1 MTRLR
6 SYGQYCGLAHALE
19 LIGERWALLIV
30 RDLIAG
36 PKRFTDLRLGL
47 PRIPTNVLSTR
58 LKELEESG
66 VVQRRALPRP
76 AASVVYELTGYGSQ
90 LEGIVLKL
98 GAWGAQTMGDPKPE
112 DVFTADG
119 AVLALRTAVRPEAA
133 AGERIGYVLRVGDV
147 VVHALL
153 ADDTLTAGLGPLEG
167 ADVVLSMPEV
177 VTFKALLTGQ
187 LSPAEALLD
196 GAVTIEGSLELFKRF
211 IDIFGLVDTPAT
223 PEPV

>member
-30 RDLIAG
+30 RDLIVG

-58 LKELEESG
+58 LKELEEAG

-76 AASVVYELTGYGSQ
+76 AAGVVYELTGYGSQ
-90 LEGIVLKL
+90 LEEIVLQL

-119 AVLALRTAVRPEAA
+119 AILALRTFGRAQATV
-133 AGERIGYVLRVGDV
+133 GERIGYQLQIGDV
-147 VVHALL
+147 LVHALL
-153 ADDTLTAGLGPLEG
+153 DNGTLTTGPGPLPG
-167 ADVVLSMPEV
+167 ADVMITMPEFI
-177 VTFKALLTGQ
+177 TFKLLLTGQ
-187 LSPAEALLD
+187 LTPADALLT
-196 GAVTIEGSLELFKRF
+196 GAVTAEGSLELFERY
-211 IDIFGLVDTPAT
+211 IDFFGVVDPTAAPA
-223 PEPV
+223 

>member
-19 LIGERWALLIV
+19 LIGERWTLLIV
-30 RDLIAG
+30 RDLILG

-90 LEGIVLKL
+90 LEEVVLKL
-98 GAWGAQTMGDPKPE
+98 GAWGAQTMGDPRPE
-112 DVFTADG
+112 DIFTADG
-119 AVLALRTAVRPEAA
+119 AILALRTAVRTEAA
-133 AGERIGYVLRVGDV
+133 AGDRIGYQLRVGDV

-153 ADDTLTAGLGPLEG
+153 ENGTLTAGAGPLTD
-167 ADVVLSMPEV
+167 ADVVLTMPEF

-187 LSPAEALLD
+187 LSPADALLD
-196 GAVTIEGSLELFKRF
+196 GAVAIEGSLELFERF
-211 IDIFGLVDTPAT
+211 IDIFGLVGPRAAR
-223 PEPV
+223 EPV

>member
-30 RDLIAG
+30 RDLILG

-76 AASVVYELTGYGSQ
+76 AASVVYELTEYGSQ
-90 LEGIVLKL
+90 LEEVVLKL
-98 GAWGAQTMGDPKPE
+98 GGWGAQTMGDPKPE

-119 AVLALRTAVRPEAA
+119 AVLALRTAFQPETT
-133 AGERIGYVLRVGDV
+133 AGERTGYLLRIGDV
-147 VVHALL
+147 VVHAVL
-153 ADDTLTAGLGPLEG
+153 DDGTLNAGLGPLDG
-167 ADVVLSMPEV
+167 ADAVLTMPEF

-187 LSPAEALLD
+187 LSPADALRD
-196 GAVTIEGSLELFKRF
+196 GAVTVEGGFELFERF
-211 IDIFGLVDTPAT
+211 VDIFGLAIACAARQTA
-223 PEPV
+223 

>member
-30 RDLIAG
+30 RDLILG

-76 AASVVYELTGYGSQ
+76 AASVVYELTSYGKQ
-90 LEGIVLKL
+90 LEDVVLLL
-98 GAWGAQTMGDPKPE
+98 GAWGARTMGDPKPE

-119 AVLALRTAVRPEAA
+119 AVLALRTAVRIEAA
-133 AGERIGYVLRVGDV
+133 AGQRIGYLLRVGDV

-153 ADDTLTAGLGPLEG
+153 ENGALTAGAGPLEG
-167 ADVVLSMPEV
+167 IDVVITMPEFI
-177 VTFKALLTGQ
+177 TFKALLIGQ
-187 LSPAEALLD
+187 LGPADALQQ
-196 GAVTIEGSLELFKRF
+196 GAVTIEGSLELFERF
-211 IDIFGLVDTPAT
+211 IDIFGLAGPRAA
-223 PEPV
+223 PERV

>member
-30 RDLIAG
+30 RDLIVG

-58 LKELEESG
+58 LKELEETG

-90 LEGIVLKL
+90 LEEIVLKL

-119 AVLALRTAVRPEAA
+119 AILALRTAVRATPAV
-133 AGERIGYVLRVGDV
+133 GERIGYQLQIADV
-147 VVHALL
+147 VVHARLE
-153 ADDTLTAGLGPLEG
+153 DGSVTVGPGPLPG

-177 VTFKALLTGQ
+177 ITFKTLLIGQ
-187 LSPAEALLD
+187 LNPADALLD
-196 GAVTIEGSLELFKRF
+196 GAVTVEGRLELFERF
-211 IDIFGLVDTPAT
+211 TDFFGMGAPAA
-223 PEPV
+223 EPV

>member
-30 RDLIAG
+30 RDLIVG

-58 LKELEESG
+58 LKELEETG
-66 VVQRRALPRP
+66 IVQRRALPRP

-90 LEGIVLKL
+90 LEEIVLRL

-119 AVLALRTAVRPEAA
+119 AILALRTAVRAKPAV
-133 AGERIGYVLRVGDV
+133 GERIGYQLRIADV

-153 ADDTLTAGLGPLEG
+153 EDGSVTVGPGPLPG
-167 ADVVLSMPEV
+167 ADVVLDMPDV
-177 VTFKALLTGQ
+177 ITFKALLIGQ
-187 LSPAEALLD
+187 LSPADALLD
-196 GAVTIEGSLELFKRF
+196 GAVTVEGSLELFERF
-211 IDIFGLVDTPAT
+211 TDFFGMGAPAA
-223 PEPV
+223 EPA